1 MDCSQVLGIMQLA
14 KSLDSLPNLLKKQ
27 QAGHD
32 QLQHQVSQYNHKAA
46 DLHNIPPTTNSLT
59 CGQQQ

>member
-1 MDCSQVLGIMQLA
+1 MDCSQVLGLMQLA

-32 QLQHQVSQYNHKAA
+32 QLQHQVSQYNHKTA

>member
-1 MDCSQVLGIMQLA
+1 MQLA
-14 KSLDSLPNLLKKQ
+14 KSLDSLPNLLKK

-46 DLHNIPPTTNSLT
+46 DLHNIPPTTNSLA